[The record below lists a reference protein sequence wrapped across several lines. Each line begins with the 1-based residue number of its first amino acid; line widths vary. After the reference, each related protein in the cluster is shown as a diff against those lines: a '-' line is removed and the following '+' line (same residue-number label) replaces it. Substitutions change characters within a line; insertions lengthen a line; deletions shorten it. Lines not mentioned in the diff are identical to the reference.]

1 MPQIFHRSTNAL
13 SKLSIVAGAL
23 LAVGALFT
31 LGVLDRSNYNTGAF
45 VDVQQPVQFSHK
57 HHNGD
62 IGIDCRYCHTS
73 VEVSS
78 SAGIP
83 PTATC
88 MNCHSQI
95 WADSPYLEPVRES
108 WRTKQPIQ
116 WLKVHDLPDY
126 VYFNHSAHVAKGVG
140 CSTCHGN
147 MIQQPLVHQVASLK
161 MEWCLQCH
169 RQPELFLRDKAQIYN
184 AEWQPPSNQKEV
196 GLELK
201 KKYNVMNAEVLT
213 SCSTCHR

>member
-23 LAVGALFT
+23 LAVGSLFT

-88 MNCHSQI
+88 MNCHTQI

-169 RQPELFLRDKAQIYN
+169 RQPELFLRDKTQIYN
-184 AEWQPPSNQKEV
+184 ADWQPPSNQEEV
-196 GLELK
+196 GLQLK
-201 KKYNVMNAEVLT
+201 KQYNVMNAEVLT

>member
-13 SKLSIVAGAL
+13 SKLSIVIGAL
-23 LAVGALFT
+23 LAAGTLFT
-31 LGVLDRSNYNTGAF
+31 LGILDRSNYNTGAF

-57 HHNGD
+57 HHSGD

-78 SAGIP
+78 NAGIP
-83 PTATC
+83 PTKTC
-88 MNCHSQI
+88 MNCHTQI

-116 WLKVHDLPDY
+116 WLKVHDLPDF
-126 VYFNHSAHVAKGVG
+126 VYFNHSAHIAKGVG

-147 MIQQPLVHQVASLK
+147 MIEQPLVHQVASLK

-169 RQPELFLRDKAQIYN
+169 RQPELFLRDKAEIYN
-184 AEWQPPSNQKEV
+184 PLYVPPSNQEEV
-196 GLELK
+196 GLKLK
-201 KKYNVMNAEVLT
+201 KQYNVMNSEVLT

>member
-13 SKLSIVAGAL
+13 SKLSIVVGAL
-23 LAVGALFT
+23 LAVGAIFT
-31 LGVLDRSNYNTGAF
+31 LLVLDRSNYNTGAF

-62 IGIDCRYCHTS
+62 IGIDCRYCHTA

-88 MNCHSQI
+88 MNCHTQI

-108 WRTKQPIQ
+108 WRTRQPIQ
-116 WLKVHDLPDY
+116 WVRVHDLPDF
-126 VYFNHSAHVAKGVG
+126 VYFNHSVHVAKGVG

-161 MEWCLQCH
+161 MEWCLECH
-169 RQPELFLRDKAQIYN
+169 RQPELFLRPKDQIYN
-184 AEWQPPSNQKEV
+184 AEWQPPSNQEEV
-196 GLELK
+196 GLRLK
-201 KKYNVMNAEVLT
+201 KQYNVMTAEVLT

>member
-184 AEWQPPSNQKEV
+184 AEWQPPSNQEEV
-196 GLELK
+196 GLQLK
-201 KKYNVMNAEVLT
+201 KQYNVMNAEVLT

>member
-23 LAVGALFT
+23 FAVGALFT
-31 LGVLDRSNYNTGAF
+31 LGILDRSNYNTGAF

-88 MNCHSQI
+88 MNCHTQI

-116 WLKVHDLPDY
+116 WVRVHDLPDF

-169 RQPELFLRDKAQIYN
+169 RQPELFLRDKTQIYN
-184 AEWQPPSNQKEV
+184 ADWQPPSNQAEE
-196 GLELK
+196 GLRLK
-201 KKYNVMNAEVLT
+201 KQYNVMNAEVLT